1 MANRA
6 SKTAW
11 GPIVQVAFE
20 QFVPQP
26 QRIIQDAFAY
36 RFLPTPLR
44 WFVNIG
50 RSGALRNRLF
60 ALIDRRV
67 PGIRGGIL
75 CRKRYIDDTLVKSLS
90 QGLRNLVILGAGMDT
105 LAYRNPEISTLQ
117 VYEVDLP
124 EIIEAKKAVL
134 IRLFG
139 KVPDSVRLAPIDFDR
154 QELGAALYETG
165 YSHESKSFFVWEGVT
180 QYITEAAVGE
190 VFEFL
195 KNASRGSR
203 LVFTYIRKDFIDGQK
218 MYDLDVL
225 YRQTR
230 LKKEFWQFGMQ
241 PDEVDGFLETYGWRE
256 LEQAG
261 SAEYQQR
268 YLQPVGRIM
277 PVMEVERS
285 VYARKVNGFRRKN

>member
-1 MANRA
+1 M
-6 SKTAW
+6 
-11 GPIVQVAFE
+11 
-20 QFVPQP
+20 
-26 QRIIQDAFAY
+26 
-36 RFLPTPLR
+36 
-44 WFVNIG
+44 NIG
-50 RSGALRNRLF
+50 RSGAMRNRLF

-105 LAYRNPEISTLQ
+105 LAYRNPELTRLQ

-124 EIIEAKKAVL
+124 EIIDAKKAVL

-139 KVPDSVRLAPIDFDR
+139 KVPENVRFVPIDFDR
-154 QELGAALYETG
+154 QELGVGLHEIG
-165 YSHESKSFFVWEGVT
+165 YSYESESFFVWEGVT

-195 KNASRGSR
+195 KNARRGSR

-218 MYDLDVL
+218 MYDLDML

-230 LKKEFWQFGMQ
+230 LKKEFWQFGLQ
-241 PDEVDGFLETYGWRE
+241 PDEVRCFLESYGWRE
-256 LEQAG
+256 LEQVG
-261 SAEYQQR
+261 SEEYQQR

-285 VYARKVNGFRRKN
+285 VYAEKN

>member
-6 SKTAW
+6 TKTAW

-20 QFVPQP
+20 QFVPLP

-50 RSGALRNRLF
+50 RSGAMRNRLF

-75 CRKRYIDDTLVKSLS
+75 CRKRYIDDTLVNSLS

-105 LAYRNPEISTLQ
+105 LAYRNPELTRLQ

-124 EIIEAKKAVL
+124 EIIDAKKAVL

-139 KVPDSVRLAPIDFDR
+139 KVPENVRFVPIDFDR
-154 QELGAALYETG
+154 QELGAALNKAG
-165 YSHESKSFFVWEGVT
+165 YSFESKSFFVWEGVT

-195 KNASRGSR
+195 KHASRGSR

-230 LKKEFWQFGMQ
+230 LKKEFWQFGLQ

-256 LEQAG
+256 LEQVG
-261 SAEYQQR
+261 SEEYQQR

-285 VYARKVNGFRRKN
+285 VYAEKS

>member
-1 MANRA
+1 
-6 SKTAW
+6 
-11 GPIVQVAFE
+11 
-20 QFVPQP
+20 
-26 QRIIQDAFAY
+26 
-36 RFLPTPLR
+36 
-44 WFVNIG
+44 
-50 RSGALRNRLF
+50 
-60 ALIDRRV
+60 
-67 PGIRGGIL
+67 
-75 CRKRYIDDTLVKSLS
+75 
-90 QGLRNLVILGAGMDT
+90 
-105 LAYRNPEISTLQ
+105 
-117 VYEVDLP
+117 LP
-124 EIIEAKKAVL
+124 EIIDGKEAVL

-139 KVPDSVRLAPIDFDR
+139 KVPENVRLVPIDFNR
-154 QELGAALYETG
+154 QELGVALHEIG

-203 LVFTYIRKDFIDGQK
+203 LVVTYIRKDFIDGQK

-241 PDEVDGFLETYGWRE
+241 PDEVDGFLEAYGWRE
-256 LEQAG
+256 LEQVG

-268 YLQPVGRIM
+268 YLQPAGRIM

-285 VYARKVNGFRRKN
+285 VFAERS